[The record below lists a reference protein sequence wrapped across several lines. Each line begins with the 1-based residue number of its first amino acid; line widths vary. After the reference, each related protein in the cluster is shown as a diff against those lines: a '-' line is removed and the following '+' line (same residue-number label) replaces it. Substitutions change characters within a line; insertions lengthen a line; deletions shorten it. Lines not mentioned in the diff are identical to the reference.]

1 MPLFEAIHPDCEL
14 LFCFDN
20 SQNHHARKP
29 NALWVHNMNLN
40 DGGKQPILRP
50 TTWNGVPQSLQYDD
64 GKQKGIRTILTERQ
78 LWVPGLKLMC
88 QPCRQHDPPDDNL
101 TCCARR
107 VLSDCPDFQEDC
119 CWLEETLKARNHKL
133 MFFPKFHCELNFIEM
148 IWGYAKARL
157 RAGCEFNFKWLEAQ
171 LPTVLDS
178 IPLSFFRSTSRH
190 CFRYMDSYRYDLTP
204 AARLYAM
211 KKFRGHRMIPRESL
225 ALVVKEFDDIQ
236 SKKIRAHVTL

>member
-1 MPLFEAIHPDCEL
+1 MP
-14 LFCFDN
+14 
-20 SQNHHARKP
+20 
-29 NALWVHNMNLN
+29 
-40 DGGKQPILRP
+40 
-50 TTWNGVPQSLQYDD
+50 
-64 GKQKGIRTILTERQ
+64 
-78 LWVPGLKLMC
+78 
-88 QPCRQHDPPDDNL
+88 PCRQHDPPDDNL

-133 MFFPKFHCELNFIEM
+133 IFFPKFHCELNFIEM

-236 SKKIRAHVTL
+236 SKKIRAHVTLWLDLSIFNVPYQLIKSKTTLSPTDFFSEKMARFRFKSSPTVYETNFKKNYDFDDLWKWNSYQ

>member
-1 MPLFEAIHPDCEL
+1 MKTSTDVKIIESVRDSESIPLFTETMWWSIELFFQRRCYCPGKNRDGWWTNADLVQQLEEVMSLFEAIHPDCEL

-40 DGGKQPILRP
+40 DGGKHLRA

-133 MFFPKFHCELNFIEM
+133 IFFPKIRFEGN
-148 IWGYAKARL
+148 
-157 RAGCEFNFKWLEAQ
+157 
-171 LPTVLDS
+171 
-178 IPLSFFRSTSRH
+178 
-190 CFRYMDSYRYDLTP
+190 CF
-204 AARLYAM
+204 
-211 KKFRGHRMIPRESL
+211 
-225 ALVVKEFDDIQ
+225 
-236 SKKIRAHVTL
+236 